1 MARIVDAI
9 GRVREK
15 RLGCV
20 EAAELLGISE
30 RHFRRLRDA
39 YLEGGAEAIIDKRR
53 GRAASNKVSAAIG
66 DWVAEQYRTKYFD
79 FTAKHF
85 HEALRKDGFRYSYTW
100 TKSVLYLR
108 GLLKPSKVRG
118 PHRRKRP
125 RSPLP
130 GMLVFQDGSAHDW
143 FLGRRAPCDL
153 IVTLDDATGMMLSA
167 FFVEEEGTASSF
179 KGLRETIEKH
189 GLFSSF
195 YTDRGSHY
203 FHTPKAGEKVDK
215 ERPTQVGRSLAQL
228 GITHIPSYAPEGRGR
243 MERVSGT
250 LQGRLPQELRLTGIG
265 GIEAANAWLALSFIP
280 AFNAR
285 FAVKPE
291 EEGSAFLPFV
301 GDLENILCVQ
311 EERIVGNDNC
321 VRFEGRV
328 LQIPEQAHRRH
339 YVKAP
344 VRIHAY
350 PDGSLA
356 IFHGP
361 RQLVR
366 FAAEGAPQM
375 QEAPASPASA
385 RARGHQGQAL
395 RAAQARRP

>member
-1 MARIVDAI
+1 MAWIVAAI
-9 GRVREK
+9 GREQSG
-15 RLGCV
+15 RLSCI
-20 EAAELLGISE
+20 EAAALLGISE

-39 YLEGGAEAIIDKRR
+39 YLEGGAEGIIDKRR
-53 GRAASNKVSAAIG
+53 RRPASNKII
-66 DWVAEQYRTKYFD
+66 DWVVEQYRTKYFD

-85 HEALRKDGFRYSYTW
+85 HEAMRKEGLRYGYTW

-108 GLLKPSKVRG
+108 GLLKPGKARG

-130 GMLVFQDGSAHDW
+130 GMLVFQDGSTHDW
-143 FLGRRAPCDL
+143 FSGRRGPCGL
-153 IVTLDDATGMMLSA
+153 IVTLDDATGAILSA

-179 KGLRETIEKH
+179 RGLRETIEKH

-203 FHTPKAGEKVDK
+203 FYTPEAGGKVDK
-215 ERPTQVGRSLAQL
+215 ERPTPVGRALDKL

-250 LQGRLPQELRLTGIG
+250 LQGRLPQELRLAGLDD
-265 GIEAANAWLALSFIP
+265 IEAANAWLVSSFVP
-280 AFNAR
+280 EFNAR
-285 FAVKPE
+285 FAIEPE
-291 EEGSAFLPFV
+291 EEGAAFLSFV
-301 GDLENILCVQ
+301 GDLENILCIQ
-311 EERIVGNDNC
+311 EERTAGKDNC
-321 VRFEGRV
+321 VHYEGRV
-328 LQIPEQAHRRH
+328 LQIPAQAHRRH
-339 YVKAP
+339 YVKAQVK
-344 VRIHAY
+344 VRAY

-356 IFHGP
+356 IYHGP

-366 FAAEGAPQM
+366 FPAGEAQAED
-375 QEAPASPASA
+375 APAHPASA
-385 RARGHQGQAL
+385 RARCPQGQAL

>member
-15 RLGCV
+15 RLSCV
-20 EAAELLGISE
+20 EAAGLLGISE

-39 YLEGGAEAIIDKRR
+39 YLEGGAEAIIDRRR
-53 GRAASNKVSAAIG
+53 GRPASNKAAAAIA

-85 HEALRKDGFRYSYTW
+85 HEALARDGFRYGYTW

-108 GLLKPSKVRG
+108 GLLKPAKARG

-130 GMLVFQDGSAHDW
+130 GMLVFQDGSTHDW

-153 IVTLDDATGMMLSA
+153 IVTLDDATGMILSA
-167 FFVEEEGTASSF
+167 FFVEQEGTASSF
-179 KGLRETIEKH
+179 RGLREVIEKQ

-203 FHTPKAGEKVDK
+203 FHTAKAGEKVDK
-215 ERPTQVGRSLAQL
+215 ERPTQVGRALAQL
-228 GITHIPSYAPEGRGR
+228 GIAHIPSYAPEGRGR
-243 MERVSGT
+243 MERVFGT
-250 LQGRLPQELRLTGIG
+250 LQGRLPQELRLAGMG
-265 GIEAANAWLALSFIP
+265 DIEPANAWLAASFIP

-285 FAVKPE
+285 FAIEPE
-291 EEGSAFLPFV
+291 EEGSAFLRFV

-311 EERIVGNDNC
+311 EERVVSNDNC
-321 VRFEGRV
+321 VRYEGRA

-344 VRIHAY
+344 VRVHEY

-361 RQLVR
+361 RLLVR
-366 FAAEGAPQM
+366 FPAEGAPQA
-375 QEAPASPASA
+375 EDVPAAQASA
-385 RARGHQGQAL
+385 RARSAQGQAL
-395 RAAQARRP
+395 RAALPRRP